1 VGRYEAGA
9 GPARQVWTLA
19 GDGTCRIERAE
30 AVRACE
36 WHLRL
41 ADGRM
46 RLVVTTVAGAHTT
59 TWVLNPRRWPWGAV
73 TLPLGPGEGQE
84 LRKVG

>member
-1 VGRYEAGA
+1 
-9 GPARQVWTLA
+9 
-19 GDGTCRIERAE
+19 
-30 AVRACE
+30 
-36 WHLRL
+36 
-41 ADGRM
+41 M